1 MAASPAPHAFTEV
14 VIDSP
19 GHSSMR
25 IRLEKERYKLGR
37 SATNDLPFPADQSLS
52 REHLVFERAPG
63 GWTVRD
69 LASRNGTLLNGS
81 RLGGA
86 APLKHGDRI
95 TAGHLSI
102 RYDAQGEFP
111 DAKPA
116 SVQFVEETAA
126 KAVPADTVTADL
138 HSALQTTAHVED
150 MHFGALVRA
159 GRELAGQCPLEELF
173 QLVLNLAIDAV
184 KAARGALVTLES
196 GNQFKTRAVRGEGLR
211 ISTAITDRVIGGRKS
226 LLVRDTSADEDF
238 AQRHSILAQQIRSF
252 LAVPLQT
259 DEHVIGF
266 LYLDSP
272 NWVREFTVNDLNL
285 VTVMAN
291 IAAIRIEHARLIEA
305 EQKRIALDRELERA
319 AEIQRRLL
327 PAGAPDVAGL
337 DMAGYNAP
345 CRTVGG
351 DYYDFLPYPDG
362 RVGLFIGDVSGKGM
376 GAALLMSSLQA
387 RTRVLFQEPDGL
399 SAQVARLNRITAG
412 NCPSNCFITFCAA
425 TIDSA
430 AGELTY
436 CNAGHNAPLLVHANG
451 EFELLDPTG
460 IILGIL
466 PDAAYEQ
473 KSCRLEPGDVL
484 LLFSDGVT
492 EACRPDA
499 DEEFGQDRLV
509 ALLRT
514 HRGQS
519 ASDILNAING
529 EVTSF
534 TGGCPAADDITLVV
548 ARRLLLPSKTP

>member
-1 MAASPAPHAFTEV
+1 MAASPAPHAFTEL

-19 GHSSMR
+19 GHTSMR
-25 IRLEKERYKLGR
+25 IRLEKDRYKLGR
-37 SATNDLPFPADQSLS
+37 SATNDLSFPADQSLS
-52 REHLVFERAPG
+52 REHLVFERTPE
-63 GWTVRD
+63 GWNIRD

-81 RLGGA
+81 RLSDA
-86 APLKHGDRI
+86 MPLKHGDRI

-111 DAKPA
+111 DARPA
-116 SVQFVEETAA
+116 SVQFVQETAA
-126 KAVPADTVTADL
+126 KAVPSDTVTADL
-138 HSALQTTAHVED
+138 HSALQTTARVADAPAAQD
-150 MHFGALVRA
+150 MHFGALIRA
-159 GRELAGQCPLEELF
+159 GRELAGHCPLQELF

-184 KAARGALVTLES
+184 KAARGALVTLEA

-211 ISTAITDRVIGGRKS
+211 ISTAITDRVIAGRKS

-327 PAGAPDVAGL
+327 PASAPEVAGL

-399 SAQVARLNRITAG
+399 SAQVTRLNRITAG

-425 TIDSA
+425 TVDPA
-430 AGELTY
+430 TGDLTY
-436 CNAGHNAPLLVHANG
+436 CNAGHNAPLLVHAG
-451 EFELLDPTG
+451 GDFELLDPTG

-466 PDAAYEQ
+466 PNAAYEE
-473 KSCRLEPGDVL
+473 KSRRLEPGDVL

-492 EACRPDA
+492 EACRPDC

-509 ALLRT
+509 ALLQE
-514 HRGQS
+514 HRGQP
-519 ASDILNAING
+519 ASDILNAIKTG
-529 EVTSF
+529 IASY

-548 ARRLLLPSKTP
+548 ARRL

>member
-1 MAASPAPHAFTEV
+1 
-14 VIDSP
+14 
-19 GHSSMR
+19 MR

-37 SATNDLPFPADQSLS
+37 SATNDLSFPADQSLS
-52 REHLVFERAPG
+52 REHLVFERAPE
-63 GWTVRD
+63 GWTIRD
-69 LASRNGTLLNGS
+69 LASRNGTLLNGT
-81 RLGGA
+81 RLGDA
-86 APLKHGDRI
+86 IPLKHGDRI

-111 DAKPA
+111 DARPA
-116 SVQFVEETAA
+116 SVQFVQDAAA
-126 KAVPADTVTADL
+126 KAVPSDTVTADL
-138 HSALQTTAHVED
+138 HSALETAGRAAAAPAAQD
-150 MHFGALVRA
+150 MHFGALIRA
-159 GRELAGQCPLEELF
+159 GRELAGHCPLEELF

-211 ISTAITDRVIGGRKS
+211 ISTAITDRVIAGRKS

-252 LAVPLQT
+252 LTVPLQT

-327 PAGAPDVAGL
+327 PASAPDVAGL

-399 SAQVARLNRITAG
+399 SGHVARLNRITAG

-425 TIDSA
+425 TVDPATS
-430 AGELTY
+430 EVSY
-436 CNAGHNAPLLVHANG
+436 CNAGHNAPLLVHASG

-466 PDAAYEQ
+466 PNAAYEQ

-492 EACRPDA
+492 EACRPDI

-509 ALLRT
+509 ALLRE
-514 HRGQS
+514 HRSQP
-519 ASDILNAING
+519 ASDILDAIKAG
-529 EVTSF
+529 IASY
-534 TGGCPAADDITLVV
+534 TGDCPAADDVTLVV
-548 ARRLLLPSKTP
+548 ARRL